1 MCVFSSGWGE
11 PDHGEVPLWL
21 QPPETELAQLELG
34 QLELGQLELVLLL
47 MTEIL

>member
-34 QLELGQLELVLLL
+34 QLELVLLL